1 MRDVVHQLL
10 SLLTKDVSIGT
21 SIQALQSSI
30 DELIK
35 AKDRL
40 VLYPQNFEEDCLKHG
55 EIVSQ
60 HMPKIK
66 ITRKMFY
73 SQENKI
79 FLKALKGPSK

>member
-1 MRDVVHQLL
+1 MKDEVHQHL
-10 SLLTKDVSIGT
+10 SALTKDVNIGT
-21 SIQALQSSI
+21 SIQALQNSLDVSI
-30 DELIK
+30 T
-35 AKDRL
+35 AKDRS

-66 ITRKMFY
+66 ITRKMYY

-79 FLKALKGPSK
+79 F